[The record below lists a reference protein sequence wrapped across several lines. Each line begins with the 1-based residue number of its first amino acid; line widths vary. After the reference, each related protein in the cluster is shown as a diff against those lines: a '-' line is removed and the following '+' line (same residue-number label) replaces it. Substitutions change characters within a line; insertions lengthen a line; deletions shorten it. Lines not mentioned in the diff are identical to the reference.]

1 MSVERYRLIDALRL
15 AGARGLQRG
24 WLYLR
29 EGVFSAD
36 LECVL
41 VTGDDEELD
50 ERGLAI
56 AAVQRGFTR
65 EGLDTDTLEDTFD
78 CAKNFVDPPP
88 DDLLLESFAYYR
100 EFDAFLPAPGFRPS
114 N

>member
-1 MSVERYRLIDALRL
+1 MEQYRLIDALRL
-15 AGARGLQRG
+15 AGARRLGRG

-29 EGVFSAD
+29 EGVISCD

-41 VTGDDEELD
+41 VTDDDAELN
-50 ERGLAI
+50 ERGLAT
-56 AAVQRGFTR
+56 AAAQRGFTR

-78 CAKNFVDPPP
+78 GAKSFADPPS

-114 N
+114 L